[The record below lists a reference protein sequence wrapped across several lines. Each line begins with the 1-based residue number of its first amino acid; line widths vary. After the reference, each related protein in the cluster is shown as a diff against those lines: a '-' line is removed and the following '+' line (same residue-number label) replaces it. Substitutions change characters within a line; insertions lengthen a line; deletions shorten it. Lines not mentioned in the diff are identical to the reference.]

1 MIYFDNNSTT
11 PLDKGIIEK
20 LIPFLE
26 SQYGNASSRHHSL
39 GWGADEAVKQARI
52 KVANLINVDDQQVFF
67 TSGATES
74 INLVMKG
81 VFESYQAKGKHIITV
96 KTEHTAMLDTC
107 EFLATKGAEIT
118 YLNVDSKGFIDLDE
132 LRDSIRKDTILI
144 SVMAVNNETGVIQ
157 PVEEIA
163 QIAQKNNIF
172 FLSDITQA
180 IGKMPLDINKLGI
193 DFVVWSAHKIYGMK
207 GVGAVYI
214 RRKSPRIKLMP
225 LIHGGGHERGI
236 RSGTLNVPAI
246 FAFGEASEIALKNLE
261 KDRIRVGE
269 LRDFLEKELLEI
281 PNTTMN
287 GDTTKRLYNVTNI
300 RFEGIDS
307 EALLMGINFQI
318 CASNGSACTSASM
331 NPSHVLMAMGLSED
345 ESFSSI
351 RFSLG
356 RYNTIEEVE
365 ESAKFISDVVKKLR
379 SFSTY

>member
-1 MIYFDNNSTT
+1 M
-11 PLDKGIIEK
+11 
-20 LIPFLE
+20 
-26 SQYGNASSRHHSL
+26 
-39 GWGADEAVKQARI
+39 GWSADETAKQARI
-52 KVANLINVDDQQVFF
+52 KGANLINVDDQQVFF

-81 VFESYQAKGKHIITV
+81 VFESYQAKGNHIITV

-107 EFLATKGAEIT
+107 EFLASKGAEIT
-118 YLNVDSKGFIDLDE
+118 YLNVDSEGFIDLDE

-157 PVEEIA
+157 SVEEIA

-180 IGKMPLDINKLGI
+180 IGKIPLDINKLGI

-214 RRKSPRIKLMP
+214 KRQSPRIKLVP

-246 FAFGEASEIALKNLE
+246 FAFGEASEIASKNLE
-261 KDRIRVGE
+261 RDRIRVGE
-269 LRDFLEKELLEI
+269 LRDFLEKKLLEI
-281 PNTTMN
+281 PNTFVN
-287 GDTTKRLYNVTNI
+287 GDTAKRLYNVTNI
-300 RFEGIDS
+300 RFESIDS
-307 EALLMGINFQI
+307 EALLLGINSKI

-331 NPSHVLMAMGLSED
+331 SPSHVLMAMGLSEE

-356 RYNTIEEVE
+356 RYNTMQEVE
-365 ESAKFISDVVKKLR
+365 ESVKFISDVVNKLR

>member
-1 MIYFDNNSTT
+1 
-11 PLDKGIIEK
+11 
-20 LIPFLE
+20 
-26 SQYGNASSRHHSL
+26 
-39 GWGADEAVKQARI
+39 
-52 KVANLINVDDQQVFF
+52 
-67 TSGATES
+67 
-74 INLVMKG
+74 
-81 VFESYQAKGKHIITV
+81 
-96 KTEHTAMLDTC
+96 MLDTC
-107 EFLATKGAEIT
+107 EFLASKGAEIT
-118 YLNVDSKGFIDLDE
+118 YLNVNSKGFIDLDE
-132 LRDSIRKDTILI
+132 LRDRIRKDTILI
-144 SVMAVNNETGVIQ
+144 SVMAVNNETRVIQ

-163 QIAQKNNIF
+163 QIAQKNSVF

-180 IGKMPLDINKLGI
+180 IGKIPLDINKLGI

-214 RRKSPRIKLMP
+214 KRKSPRIKLMP

-246 FAFGEASEIALKNLE
+246 FVFGEASEIASKNLE
-261 KDRIRVGE
+261 KDSIRIGE
-269 LRDFLEKELLEI
+269 LRDFLEKELLKI
-281 PNTTMN
+281 PNTTIN

-307 EALLMGINFQI
+307 EALLMGINSQI

-365 ESAKFISDVVKKLR
+365 ESAKFITEVVEKLR
-379 SFSTY
+379 AI